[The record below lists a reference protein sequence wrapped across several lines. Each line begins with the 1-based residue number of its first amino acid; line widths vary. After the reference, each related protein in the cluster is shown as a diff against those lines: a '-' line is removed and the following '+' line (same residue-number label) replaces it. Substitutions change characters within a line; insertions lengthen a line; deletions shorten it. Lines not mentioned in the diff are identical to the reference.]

1 MKKSSVFMLMLL
13 TIVVTAAAVY
23 MYTSSQAIATD
34 NGVYV
39 SKSEYDRLTATQKR
53 FSKVLELE
61 QFIKKN
67 YYEDT
72 SKIDFDT
79 AIIKGLF
86 SGLNDPYSTYF
97 TKEEFTRF
105 NEDLEGSYV
114 GIGTYVEATP
124 DNLVKVVSP
133 IKGSPADKAGV
144 MPGDI
149 IYKVDETELN
159 TITLDDAVN
168 LMRGEAGTKVTIYVR
183 RGDENLT
190 FELERQRI
198 TVPSVEWDVRPG
210 NVGYLRINSFERTTA
225 QDFKKGLADLKSKNV
240 SGIVLD
246 LRNNPGGLL
255 NVVIDIAD
263 QMLGK
268 TDIVSIVSPNGQK
281 EVYDSDETNRL
292 SIPYV
297 VLINKGSA
305 SASEIL
311 AGAIKDT
318 HSAKIIGEKSFGKG
332 IVQSSS
338 GLQDGSGFKL
348 TTSYYLTPAGNNIH
362 KVGITPDITLEQI
375 KAKGYTWEDTYRM
388 GEPGDAILQFAIDYL
403 LGKVQP

>member
-13 TIVVTAAAVY
+13 TIAVTAAAVY
-23 MYTSSQAIATD
+23 MYTSGQAIAAD
-34 NGVYV
+34 NSVYV
-39 SKSEYDRLTATQKR
+39 SKSDYDRLMATQKR
-53 FSKVLELE
+53 FAKVIELE
-61 QFIKKN
+61 QYIKQN

-72 SKIDFDT
+72 TNIDFDT

-124 DNLVKVVSP
+124 ENLVKVVSP

-149 IYKVDETELN
+149 IYKVDDTELN
-159 TITLDDAVN
+159 TVTLDEAVN
-168 LMRGEAGTKVTIYVR
+168 LMRGVEGTKVTIYVR
-183 RGDENLT
+183 RGEENFT
-190 FELERQRI
+190 FELIRARI
-198 TVPSVEWDVRPG
+198 TVPSVEWEVKPDG
-210 NVGYLRINSFERTTA
+210 VGYLKINSFERTTA
-225 QDFKKGLADLKSKNV
+225 TDFAKGLSELKAQNITSM
-240 SGIVLD
+240 VLD

-255 NVVIDIAD
+255 NVVADIAD
-263 QMLGK
+263 QILGK
-268 TDIVSIVSPNGQK
+268 TDVVTIVSPNGQK
-281 EVYDSDETNRL
+281 QVYSSDETNRL

-311 AGAIKDT
+311 AGAIKD
-318 HSAKIIGEKSFGKG
+318 AKAAVIIGEKSFGKG

-362 KVGITPDITLEQI
+362 KLGIEPNIDHDQI
-375 KAKGYTWEDTYRM
+375 KAKGYSWEDTYRI
-388 GEPGDAILQFAIDYL
+388 GEEGDAILQFAIDYL
-403 LGKVQP
+403 LGKVKP